1 MTNLIQIPNE
11 IDSDNTKAPGYE
23 TEQETLLTT
32 INVDDSPIEKNKK
45 NQTTAE
51 STYNIF
57 GKVCASATI
66 AAFVVFTLSEII
78 IGAMNWNSCEIVS
91 RNIINSGIL

>member
-32 INVDDSPIEKNKK
+32 INVDDSPIDKK
-45 NQTTAE
+45 
-51 STYNIF
+51 
-57 GKVCASATI
+57 
-66 AAFVVFTLSEII
+66 
-78 IGAMNWNSCEIVS
+78 
-91 RNIINSGIL
+91 